1 MPFNKYKMDKKRKE
15 IEAEEEI
22 DVKKIYLR
30 NFKQHQPRVGKE
42 YQAVIP
48 ECISVP
54 KTKENKIE
62 NNPKP
67 VIKEEEKK
75 ITNKEIPIKNKQNE
89 EEKYENK
96 NQIIGYKTKEKE
108 EERNDVEDYL
118 PHKKKKII

>member
-1 MPFNKYKMDKKRKE
+1 MDKKRKE

-54 KTKENKIE
+54 KAKENKIE

-67 VIKEEEKK
+67 VIKEEEQK

-96 NQIIGYKTKEKE
+96 NQIIGHKTKEKE
-108 EERNDVEDYL
+108 EDRNDVEDYL